1 MPDVSITTLP
11 PLTAATIEHIGPYM
25 EIGKAFGQLF
35 DWLNARQLAASDVRV
50 FGAFYDDPR
59 QVAPEK
65 LRSCAAAV
73 VNGAFEM
80 EPPVKRSELGGGE
93 YAVLRYK
100 GPYSG
105 LMPNYDYLY
114 NEWLPKSGRQLRSAP
129 SYEEYVNDPRD
140 TPPEELLTDIF
151 IPLV

>member
-1 MPDVSITTLP
+1 MNDVSIQILP
-11 PLTAATIEHIGPYM
+11 RLSAATVEHIGPYM
-25 EIGKAFGQLF
+25 DIGKAFEQLF
-35 DWLNARQLAASDVRV
+35 EWLNAHQLSAADVRV

-73 VNGAFEM
+73 VNGDFDAA
-80 EPPVKRSELGGGE
+80 PPIMRSEVGGGE

-100 GPYSG
+100 GHYGG

-114 NEWLPKSGRQLRSAP
+114 NEWLPNSGRQLRNAP
-129 SYEEYVNDPRD
+129 SYEEYINDPSN